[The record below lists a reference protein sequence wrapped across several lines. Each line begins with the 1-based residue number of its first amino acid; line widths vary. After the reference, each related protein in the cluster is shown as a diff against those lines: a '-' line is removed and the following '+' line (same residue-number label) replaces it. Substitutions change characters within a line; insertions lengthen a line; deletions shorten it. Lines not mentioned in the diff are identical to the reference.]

1 MDAAGS
7 DIPKNAFLIV
17 NGSEIFPLTKQ
28 VINIGRMDD
37 NDIILQ
43 NAHVSRYHARLQ
55 AFSGRYVI
63 MDLKSTGGTSVNGK
77 RVTQAAIKP
86 GDVISLSG
94 IPLIYGQSKGPAK
107 LASVMQ
113 VGPKKD
119 TLSAHQKGNTESVDV
134 TSIDQFLEMFDSPEG
149 DEKEG

>member
-1 MDAAGS
+1 MDAAGN
-7 DIPKNAFLIV
+7 DIPQNAFLIV
-17 NGSEIFPLTKQ
+17 NGSEIVPLTKK
-28 VINIGRMDD
+28 VVNIGRMDD

-43 NAHVSRYHARLQ
+43 NAHISRYHARLQ
-55 AFSGRYVI
+55 AHAGRYVI
-63 MDLKSTGGTSVNGK
+63 IDLESTGGTSVNGK

-94 IPLIYGQSKGPAK
+94 IPLIYGQSKGASK
-107 LASVMQ
+107 LASALDGSPPQ
-113 VGPKKD
+113 KKFR
-119 TLSAHQKGNTESVDV
+119 AHKKGNTESVDV